1 MFSTAVQP
9 QDQKPPEVMI
19 EEGVNMVLGALE
31 LILKTI
37 PQYSAPEVLQN
48 GDIIIRRVVPEK
60 EELKDKKPEYDKTQ
74 ARNCYKAL
82 QNERFESKP

>member
-1 MFSTAVQP
+1 
-9 QDQKPPEVMI
+9 
-19 EEGVNMVLGALE
+19 MVLGALE

-60 EELKDKKPEYDKTQ
+60 EELKDKKPEYDKT
-74 ARNCYKAL
+74 
-82 QNERFESKP
+82 

>member
-60 EELKDKKPEYDKTQ
+60 EKPKDRKPDYDKT
-74 ARNCYKAL
+74 
-82 QNERFESKP
+82 